1 MLRVVCMTALLG
13 LFGAEAKSQ
22 PVPEQ
27 SPQSTQQQAN
37 PEPRGTEQSPF
48 IIKIA
53 PAQEIPDKSKQVA
66 AERGEEREITWSGFF
81 KEWGLSDKIAAITGL
96 VGLFQLLALLATVR
110 VVFRNSRRQSRA
122 YVSKE
127 AGSARLVND
136 PNGEPILEGYVKLKN
151 FGRTPAFQYRSYAL
165 IKVANVNAAPFE
177 ETSVVA
183 GKGILGP
190 GAVTDLQVYW
200 RVSDGDLAAIRAG
213 TKRIFVWGEA
223 RYVDAF
229 GKNRYFRF
237 YDVNATEEFAGLG
250 WPLQAADKPAE
261 AD

>member
-1 MLRVVCMTALLG
+1 MLRVVCITALLG
-13 LFGAEAKSQ
+13 LLGAEAKSQ

-37 PEPRGTEQSPF
+37 PEQRGTEQAPF
-48 IIKIA
+48 VIRIA
-53 PAQEIPDKSKQVA
+53 PAQEIPDKSKPVA
-66 AERGEEREITWSGFF
+66 TERGEEREITWSGIF

-96 VGLFQLLALLATVR
+96 VVFFQLLALLATVL

-122 YVSKE
+122 YISME

-165 IKVANVNAAPFE
+165 IKVANVNAPPFE

-183 GKGILGP
+183 GRGILGP
-190 GAVTDLQVYW
+190 GAETDLQVYW

-229 GKNRYFRF
+229 RKSRYFRF
-237 YDVNATEEFAGLG
+237 YDVNAPEELAGLG